1 MIKQWL
7 VRLSTVVV
15 MGALVTGCASTNNPD
30 DPLEGYN
37 RAMFKV
43 NDTVDQSVV
52 QPVARAYNA
61 SLPQFV
67 RTGVSNFF
75 GNLGDLWSAVN
86 QWAQGR
92 GEVGF
97 NSFGRFLMNSTLGL
111 GGVVDWAT
119 ALQVPKESSNL
130 GQTIGRWGVASG
142 PYLVLPILGP
152 STVRDAVTLPGDIYM
167 NPWYQVK
174 PMHTRNIGTVV
185 GVVSLRAKLLE
196 ASDFLDD
203 SGMDK
208 YSFIRDAYMKQ
219 RELQIDR
226 AKGIKPA
233 DDDGEWK

>member
-15 MGALVTGCASTNNPD
+15 VGVLVTGCASTNNPD

-43 NDTVDQSVV
+43 NDTVDQSVM

-75 GNLGDLWSAVN
+75 GNLNDLWSAVN
-86 QWAQGR
+86 QWGQGR

-97 NSFGRFLMNSTLGL
+97 NSFGRFLMNTTLGL
-111 GGVVDWAT
+111 GGIVDWAT
-119 ALQVPKESSNL
+119 ALQVPKEDSNL
-130 GQTIGRWGVASG
+130 GQTLGRWGVASG
-142 PYLVLPILGP
+142 PYVVLPLLGP
-152 STVRDAVTLPGDIYM
+152 STVRDGAALPVDFYM
-167 NPWYQVK
+167 YPWQQVR
-174 PMHTRNIGTVV
+174 PIHTRNIGT
-185 GVVSLRAKLLE
+185 GIRAISTRAKLLE
-196 ASDFLDD
+196 ASDFLND

-208 YSFIRDAYMKQ
+208 YSFIRDAYLQQ
-219 RELQIDR
+219 RKLQIDR
-226 AKGIKPA
+226 AKGIKPD

>member
-1 MIKQWL
+1 MIKPWL
-7 VRLSTVVV
+7 VRMSALVV
-15 MGALVTGCASTNNPD
+15 MGVLVTGCASTNNPD

-43 NDTVDQSVV
+43 NDTVDEAVV
-52 QPVARAYNA
+52 QPVAKAYNA

-75 GNLGDLWSAVN
+75 GNLNDLWSAVN

-111 GGVVDWAT
+111 GGIVDWAT
-119 ALQVPKESSNL
+119 ALQVPKENSNL
-130 GQTIGRWGVASG
+130 GQTVGRWGVGSG
-142 PYLVLPILGP
+142 PYIVLPFFGP
-152 STVRDAVTLPGDIYM
+152 STIRDTAALPGDWVM
-167 NPWYQVK
+167 NPWRQVT
-174 PMHTRNIGTVV
+174 PVHTRNIGT
-185 GVVSLRAKLLE
+185 GLNAISLRAKLME
-196 ASDFLDD
+196 ASNFLDD

-208 YSFIRDAYMKQ
+208 YSFIRDAYMQQ
-219 RELQIDR
+219 RQLQIDR
-226 AKGIKPA
+226 AKGLTSS